1 MLEVYDMEF
10 LKQAFDKAE
19 EAILVILFA
28 FMALM
33 NFANVVARYCFSSSF
48 SFTEEITIT
57 AFVWVTMFGIA
68 AGYKKV
74 AHLGMS
80 FFVDL
85 MPTGGKKA
93 MAIFSM
99 VCSVCMLLILLYFG
113 IDMVQSQIQLGS
125 TTAALKMPM
134 YVQGLSIPVGTVFIL
149 IRAIQSG
156 ISEFQRIQKIVET
169 EV

>member
-1 MLEVYDMEF
+1 MKMVKWF
-10 LKQAFDKAE
+10 FDWAE
-19 EAILVILFA
+19 ESILVILFA
-28 FMALM
+28 FMAIM
-33 NFANVVARYCFSSSF
+33 NFINVVMRYFFSSSF
-48 SFTEEITIT
+48 SFTEEITVT

-85 MPTGGKKA
+85 MPQKGKSI
-93 MAIFSM
+93 MALFSM
-99 VCSVCMLLILLYFG
+99 ICSVIMLAILFYYG
-113 IDMVQSQIQLGS
+113 IEMVKTQMRLGS

-134 YVQGLSIPVGTVFIL
+134 YVQGLSIPVGAGFTI

-156 ISEFQRIQKIVET
+156 ISEFLRLKNENIEKGEI
-169 EV
+169 